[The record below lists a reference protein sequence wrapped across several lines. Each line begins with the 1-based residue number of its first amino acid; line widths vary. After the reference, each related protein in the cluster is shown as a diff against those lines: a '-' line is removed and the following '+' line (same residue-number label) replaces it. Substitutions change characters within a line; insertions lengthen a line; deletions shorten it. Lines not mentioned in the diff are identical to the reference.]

1 MALFFYVCIDY
12 IVFIVYIYEDFQHDI
27 QKMWYNYLES
37 SI

>member
-12 IVFIVYIYEDFQHDI
+12 IVSIVYIYEDFQHDI

>member
-1 MALFFYVCIDY
+1 MALFFYVCNIY
-12 IVFIVYIYEDFQHDI
+12 ILFMVYIYEDFQHDG